1 MPKLTLALFHDA
13 ARTGDVLAWINR
25 FDRGSANNTVSWT
38 DRVIHAGA
46 ERCSG
51 RAQLHCLTLS
61 DRGARAQHHRRLVR
75 SEAYLLPPTPYEIAP
90 RRRSAVIGRMMSP

>member
-61 DRGARAQHHRRLVR
+61 DRELARNTIVAWCGLRRTCYHQPRTR
-75 SEAYLLPPTPYEIAP
+75 SPRGGIA
-90 RRRSAVIGRMMSP
+90 R